1 VNLRLPR
8 WFGRNIGTFLLA
20 FIMAVIVW
28 VSAVNSDDPSEE
40 ASFLIPIEIVGL
52 GSDLEL
58 ISEIPDELELTLLA
72 PRSILDQIDVESG
85 VLKAWVD
92 VSGLEAG
99 THLLSFQYQIASQL
113 RPIRVININ
122 PASTEQTLEGLVS
135 RNLDIQANVMGEP
148 TLGYQAEEVEW
159 SHDRVTVSGRA
170 SQVDQIVAVKT
181 TLSIVGAEETI
192 ERNLKLVAVDE
203 NDNIVA
209 DVILN
214 PNEITVVQPI
224 TLRGGYRNMVIKV
237 LTMGQVADGYR
248 QTSISVSPPNI
259 MVFSA
264 DPSIIDQLPGFV
276 ETDPLML
283 TDAVDDIETS
293 VALNLPEGVSAIGDP
308 NVLVQ
313 VGIAAM
319 EGNVKIL
326 RQVEIIGVLPEFLA
340 NVAPETIEV
349 ILFGP
354 LPELESMIET
364 DVRVVVDVTDLEEGI
379 YQLAPVVNI
388 LPERIQAEAISPETL
403 EVEIIRLELPTPT
416 LEPTPTEEPTP
427 TPTPTEEPTPT
438 PNHP

>member
-1 VNLRLPR
+1 
-8 WFGRNIGTFLLA
+8 
-20 FIMAVIVW
+20 
-28 VSAVNSDDPSEE
+28 
-40 ASFLIPIEIVGL
+40 
-52 GSDLEL
+52 
-58 ISEIPDELELTLLA
+58 
-72 PRSILDQIDVESG
+72 
-85 VLKAWVD
+85 
-92 VSGLEAG
+92 
-99 THLLSFQYQIASQL
+99 
-113 RPIRVININ
+113 
-122 PASTEQTLEGLVS
+122 
-135 RNLDIQANVMGEP
+135 
-148 TLGYQAEEVEW
+148 
-159 SHDRVTVSGRA
+159 
-170 SQVDQIVAVKT
+170 VDQIVAVKT